1 MDKITTSSTFDA
13 AVIGAGAA
21 GLAAARV
28 LQDAGASVVVLEA
41 RDRPGGRVQ
50 TRSLRGRLYDAGA
63 AYVHFGDRNPWVG
76 LAAENGFDA
85 PPHRGWGNGISFRG
99 GARLSEA
106 ARKRLRRARTQL
118 WRSLDAVGPDEDA
131 SLAALAEGGGP
142 DLRAA
147 ARRFG
152 QQAIGEDPEVIG
164 VYDLATQWNGDDR
177 VVPRGYG
184 ALVAAT
190 AERLPVAY
198 GAPAHLVRWGGRGVS
213 VETSRGTVS
222 AAHAIVTVPLGV
234 LQAGVLRFDPALPSA
249 TQEAVHALPMGALTK
264 VALLFEGSRL
274 GWPSPSDLY
283 EADGPFVFECWPFD
297 RDIVLATI
305 GGTPARDLAALGEAG
320 AVAATLEHFGAIVG
334 PDARAFFVEGQ
345 LASWWA
351 DPWARGSYAVAGPGA
366 HAARHRLAEPVGERL
381 IFAGEATSGGGE
393 TVGGAMTV
401 GGATLAGRKAARQV
415 LGWLG
420 RVAQGASEART
431 EPQRAD

>member
-1 MDKITTSSTFDA
+1 MGEFSTSSTFDA

-21 GLAAARV
+21 GLAAARA
-28 LQDAGASVVVLEA
+28 LREAGASFVVLEA
-41 RDRPGGRVQ
+41 RDRPGGRCL

-63 AYVHFGDRNPWVG
+63 AYVHFGNRNPWVV
-76 LAAENGFDA
+76 LAAEQGFDL
-85 PPHRGWGNGISFRG
+85 PQHRGWGNGISFRD

-106 ARKRLRRARTQL
+106 ARKRMRRARTQL
-118 WRSLDAVGPDEDA
+118 WRRFEAIGPDDDT
-131 SLAALAEGGGP
+131 SLATLVAGGSA
-142 DLRAA
+142 DLKAA

-152 QQAIGEDPEVIG
+152 QQAIGEDPEAIG
-164 VYDLATQWNGDDR
+164 VHDLATQWSGDDR

-184 ALVAAT
+184 TLVAAT
-190 AERLPVAY
+190 AADLPVAL
-198 GAPAHLVRWGGRGVS
+198 GCPASLVRWGGRGVA
-213 VETSRGTVS
+213 VETPRGTVS
-222 AAHAIVTVPLGV
+222 AAHAIVTVPMGI
-234 LQAGVLRFDPALPSA
+234 LQAGVLRFDPALPPA
-249 TQEAVHALPMGALTK
+249 TDEAIEALPMGALTK

-320 AVAATLEHFGAIVG
+320 AVAATLERFAAIVG
-334 PDARAFFVEGQ
+334 AEAKRHFVEGQ

-366 HAARHRLAEPVGERL
+366 HGARHRLAEPLAERL
-381 IFAGEATSGGGE
+381 VFAGEATSGGGA

-401 GGATLAGRKAARQV
+401 GGATLAGRKAALQV
-415 LGWLG
+415 LAWLG
-420 RVAQGASEART
+420 KKSATGAEAT
-431 EPQRAD
+431 EPLRSE